1 MRRLPERHAH
11 RPPAMTPAPR
21 SWIGKAGFCEEA
33 FDSGVAVGAH
43 RLPGEPAALMP
54 GRRPFTFA
62 GGTGLDLS

>member
-1 MRRLPERHAH
+1 
-11 RPPAMTPAPR
+11 MTPAPR

-62 GGTGLDLS
+62 GGTELDLN